1 MDAGTPEAGTPETGI
16 PAHGVGRELAELRDL
31 FQRRLLNDRLQKQMY
46 DELCRQL
53 DQASDDRVR
62 QILEPVLRQVILVLD
77 RITTAARCGDVDSVS
92 NELEELLVRQGVN
105 RMACVGAPFT
115 PSLHQAVRVAAVDSA
130 ERDGVVLREVRSG
143 YLHGDRVLRAAE
155 VEVGRYTPVQDGDPC
170 AASS

>member
-1 MDAGTPEAGTPETGI
+1 MDEGTPEHDLGQ
-16 PAHGVGRELAELRDL
+16 ELAELRDL

-53 DQASDDRVR
+53 ELAGDDRVR

-77 RITTAARCGDVDSVS
+77 RIANAPQCGDVASIS
-92 NELEELLVRQGVN
+92 YELEEQLVRQGVN

-115 PSLHQAVRVAAVDSA
+115 PSLHQAVRVADVDSA
-130 ERDGVVLREVRSG
+130 EHDGVVLREVRGG

-155 VEVGRYTPVQDGDPC
+155 VEVGRYTPGGEPC

>member
-1 MDAGTPEAGTPETGI
+1 MDTGS
-16 PAHGVGRELAELRDL
+16 VEQQLAELRDL

-53 DQASDDRVR
+53 DQAGDDRVR
-62 QILEPVLRQVILVLD
+62 QILEPVLRQLILVLD
-77 RITTAARCGDVDSVS
+77 RIETTPQCGDVDSIS
-92 NELEELLVRQGVN
+92 NELEELLARQGVS

-115 PSLHQAVRVAAVDSA
+115 PSLHQAVRVAEVESA
-130 ERDGVVLREVRSG
+130 EHDGLVLREVRGG

-155 VEVGRYTPVQDGDPC
+155 VEVGRFTSGRTSDQGEAPC

>member
-1 MDAGTPEAGTPETGI
+1 MDEGTPEHELGK
-16 PAHGVGRELAELRDL
+16 ELAELRDL

-53 DQASDDRVR
+53 DQAGEDRVR

-77 RITTAARCGDVDSVS
+77 RIGAAPRCDDVDSIS

-115 PSLHQAVRVAAVDSA
+115 PNLHQAVRVAEVNSA
-130 ERDGVVLREVRSG
+130 EYDGVVLREVRGG

-155 VEVGRYTPVQDGDPC
+155 VEVGKFTPAEGGEPC